1 MRRFPLFQ
9 HTVRSLFTG
18 HHAPSSVAA
27 NHPFAGRHQFATLVL
42 GLALTMMACAS
53 TVGPGASSTPTA
65 TQTAASTT
73 LQVYFAHHPE
83 TDTVPN
89 QVMAV
94 SRTVAT
100 PMTTTQAR
108 ATFALQQMFAGPTT
122 AERASG
128 FYSPFDGKLA
138 LISNC
143 PGDFRD
149 FDLRFNQRGSTTE
162 PGTVTVQLCR
172 QVEIA
177 GDLEGPRM
185 AAMISSTLTQFTD
198 IKQVV
203 ILNST
208 GTCFGDL
215 SGLNTCLGGTPTG
228 YQVDVYFS
236 RHPESDTRPGA
247 VFAVHRTAPTL
258 GVATYAIAQLIAG
271 PTPTEAAKGYFTPL
285 SDAFSGDSS
294 CGPNGFVI
302 TLNMHGQTPEI
313 GTATLQFCRTMRG
326 LGDTPSGIAYSEIVN
341 TLRQFPS
348 IKQVFIFNKDGSCF
362 DTLISSC

>member
-1 MRRFPLFQ
+1 MRRFSLFQ
-9 HTVRSLFTG
+9 RRARDLFTDR
-18 HHAPSSVAA
+18 HLPAPIAMNQTIAA
-27 NHPFAGRHQFATLVL
+27 RHRFATLVL

-53 TVGPGASSTPTA
+53 TVGPGASTTPA
-65 TQTAASTT
+65 PSTT

-83 TDTVPN
+83 TDAVPN

-94 SRTVAT
+94 TRAVAT
-100 PMTTTQAR
+100 PMPTTQAR
-108 ATFALQQMFAGPTT
+108 ATFALQQLFAGPTT

-149 FDLRFNQRGSTTE
+149 FDLLFNQRASTTE

-172 QVEIA
+172 RVDIA
-177 GDLEGPRM
+177 GDLDGPRM
-185 AAMISSTLTQFTD
+185 AAMLSTTLLQFTD

-203 ILNST
+203 ILNNV
-208 GTCFGDL
+208 GGCFADL
-215 SGLNTCLGGTPTG
+215 SGLNTCLGGTSTG
-228 YQVDVYFS
+228 YPVDVYFS
-236 RHPESDTRPGA
+236 RHPESDSRPGA
-247 VFAVHRTAPTL
+247 VFAVHRIAPTL

-271 PTPTEAAKGYFTPL
+271 PTPTESANGYFTPL

-302 TLNMHGQTPEI
+302 TLNMHGQTPEV

-326 LGDTPSGIAYSEIVN
+326 LGDIPSGTAYSEIVN

-348 IKQVFIFNKDGSCF
+348 IKEVFIYNKDGSCF
-362 DTLISSC
+362 DTLISIC